1 MLLQSFQIIWNIAKL
16 KSINLQYN
24 TVLTKYSDSLFKSG
38 EKKFEYPDKSEMI
51 YLKLFSKLLL
61 IQDIV
66 WLVLLIYWKSQ
77 VFDAS
82 KRINII
88 PFKKIQNNY
97 RVFENDIVTSSQRNS
112 LKYVFFCVHLIILFR
127 SAILPIIYDTP
138 GTMCH
143 VLGLTGLSE

>member
-97 RVFENDIVTSSQRNS
+97 RVFENDIVKVQAYCPGHAASLEQVAKFSNNLYILINTCKKEHWLSS
-112 LKYVFFCVHLIILFR
+112 IR
-127 SAILPIIYDTP
+127 SWSPN
-138 GTMCH
+138 
-143 VLGLTGLSE
+143 